1 MERNMKIKKQKNQ
14 GITLVVLV
22 VTIVVM
28 LILAGTA
35 IKVASDA
42 GLFKYAKKANEE
54 EEKTSETNGLVEIVI
69 MLKETDKFEQ
79 SGLEKAVDKRFGQ
92 GKVQVADLGTR
103 FEVEFIGKNRYYII
117 DKKGNVSKPQEVVI
131 DKNAGDITKG
141 GTLDGSAE
149 KPYEISCIED
159 LVAFSNMG
167 NGKGKKIV
175 NGIAEN
181 IAKSVDFT
189 GKYVVLTKDLNFK
202 SKFSYANSE
211 RTDFGD
217 INGDDTDGNALITEM
232 TTGQGFSAIGFKG
245 GVFDGQNHAVEELY
259 ISNEISTTQG
269 GNGLFGTV
277 NTVKIKNLTV
287 TGKIHSEKLPTGGI
301 AGRTYGE
308 TVIDNCHNQVFIN
321 SKIASGGI
329 AGTNQNGNL
338 LITNCRNT
346 GNIIIVSDAGSYSS
360 VGRNIRKWN
369 KFSHYY

>member
-245 GVFDGQNHAVEELY
+245 GVFDGQNHAIEELY

-277 NTVKIKNLTV
+277 NNVKIKNLTV

-308 TVIDNCHNQVFIN
+308 TVIDNCYNQVFIN
-321 SKIASGGI
+321 SKISSGGI
-329 AGTNQNGNL
+329 VGTNQNGNL

-360 VGRNIRKWN
+360 AGRNNRIC
-369 KFSHYY
+369 KFSYYY